1 MDAVT
6 INELVSIKGCSK
18 PYIQKQ
24 IKKGIYQPIKIKN
37 SRNKEINAIPVD
49 QLSEDE
55 RIALYKQRGII
66 QTNKTVEYVSQLEE
80 MTAEE
85 REECAF
91 WERTLKDWQLVRNNP
106 AVKSKVQT
114 DELFVTKMKLE
125 HPEINIST
133 DILYRKYKYLK
144 NGNLKGLIDR
154 RGKAKKGIT
163 KIDEWVWQ
171 VFLSFY
177 LDQAKHPIRK
187 CYKYTMLYTQQE
199 KPELVDDIPAYC
211 TFTRHVKQDIADSI
225 KVLGRDGEKAFDD
238 RCAPYIKRT
247 YDNMESNDYWIG
259 DNHTI
264 DVIVGDGEKTFRL
277 YLTAFMDARSGI
289 ITCIYLTDTPSSQA
303 SIYSLRRGIKKYG
316 IPKNVYLDNGKE
328 FLTFDFGGLG
338 HRQKKSTKDRFSP
351 PPIFERLGIKMVN
364 ARVRNAKAKIIERR
378 FLDFKNSVS
387 RLFST
392 YTGGNVVEKPEI
404 LKVEL
409 KKNNI
414 PDRQLFIK
422 EIEEMIEYY
431 LNFEPYNGAVLA
443 DKGKR
448 KIDVYQENLRTKITA
463 TDEDLYLMMLRST
476 REQKVTRR
484 GVHLNIG
491 NTKIDYF
498 NNELIMQMLNKEV
511 YLRYDPDDLS
521 TVRVYDL
528 KDRFIMEV
536 QADNTAV
543 LEYGASKEDVKAAIA
558 KTKAL
563 KKATKEAIKGSIIS
577 NIDRNTALELVLK
590 EVEENKKAEIPKANI
605 ELVALKN
612 EEKALLYQMP
622 VVDLE
627 KMNENAIKRK
637 GGNEYA

>member
-1 MDAVT
+1 M
-6 INELVSIKGCSK
+6 
-18 PYIQKQ
+18 
-24 IKKGIYQPIKIKN
+24 
-37 SRNKEINAIPVD
+37 
-49 QLSEDE
+49 
-55 RIALYKQRGII
+55 
-66 QTNKTVEYVSQLEE
+66 
-80 MTAEE
+80 
-85 REECAF
+85 
-91 WERTLKDWQLVRNNP
+91 
-106 AVKSKVQT
+106 
-114 DELFVTKMKLE
+114 
-125 HPEINIST
+125 
-133 DILYRKYKYLK
+133 
-144 NGNLKGLIDR
+144 
-154 RGKAKKGIT
+154 
-163 KIDEWVWQ
+163 
-171 VFLSFY
+171 
-177 LDQAKHPIRK
+177 
-187 CYKYTMLYTQQE
+187 
-199 KPELVDDIPAYC
+199 
-211 TFTRHVKQDIADSI
+211 
-225 KVLGRDGEKAFDD
+225 
-238 RCAPYIKRT
+238 
-247 YDNMESNDYWIG
+247 
-259 DNHTI
+259 
-264 DVIVGDGEKTFRL
+264 
-277 YLTAFMDARSGI
+277 
-289 ITCIYLTDTPSSQA
+289 
-303 SIYSLRRGIKKYG
+303 
-316 IPKNVYLDNGKE
+316 YLDNGKE

-590 EVEENKKAEIPKANI
+590 EVEENKKAEIPEANI